1 MLITRWTTAV
11 LFVVAVPLFLL
22 LTNVRIAATWSP
34 VYDYA
39 LTQYDGPQ
47 RTGIARPEL
56 NRVADELIAYFES
69 TEDGLLIATRVEKDG
84 QQIAFYNQR
93 EVLHLSDVR
102 DLFQVVFR
110 IQEASFAYIV
120 VYIVAVVLWS
130 RERSMRRLARQGIA
144 AGLLGFGVLTVAA
157 IGLLIDFE
165 TLFTRFHLISFA
177 NDFWK
182 LSPSRDRLIQ
192 IFPER
197 FWFDVSLTVG
207 VVTLLQG
214 AVLASVGAGYLAWLD
229 RAKRLRYRRRRDAA
243 GAPSTGA

>member
-1 MLITRWTTAV
+1 
-11 LFVVAVPLFLL
+11 
-22 LTNVRIAATWSP
+22 
-34 VYDYA
+34 
-39 LTQYDGPQ
+39 
-47 RTGIARPEL
+47 
-56 NRVADELIAYFES
+56 
-69 TEDGLLIATRVEKDG
+69 
-84 QQIAFYNQR
+84 
-93 EVLHLSDVR
+93 
-102 DLFQVVFR
+102 
-110 IQEASFAYIV
+110 
-120 VYIVAVVLWS
+120 
-130 RERSMRRLARQGIA
+130 MRRLARQGIA

-229 RAKRLRYRRRRDAA
+229 RAKRLRYRRSRDAA
-243 GAPSTGA
+243 GTPSTEA